1 MILSANHVEQLRGG
15 GHVLLWL
22 PEQRARELR
31 AGEKLDTDPL
41 PTEVVSIRAIP
52 TYSAN
57 MRGVTVRKWG
67 AA

>member
-1 MILSANHVEQLRGG
+1 MILSANHVEQLQGG
-15 GHVLLWL
+15 GHLLLWL

-31 AGEKLDTDPL
+31 VGAKLDTDPL
-41 PTEVVSIRAIP
+41 PTEVVSIRTVP
-52 TYSAN
+52 TYSTK